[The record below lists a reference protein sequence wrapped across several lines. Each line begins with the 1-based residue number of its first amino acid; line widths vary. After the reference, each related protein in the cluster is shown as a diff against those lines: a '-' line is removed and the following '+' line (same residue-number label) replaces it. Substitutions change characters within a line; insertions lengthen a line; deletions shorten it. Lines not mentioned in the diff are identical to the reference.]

1 MNVVIT
7 GATKGIGRATSLLL
21 AEKGCNLFIHSRS
34 EGDLDLLK
42 QELLQRN
49 PGIKVYYYAADLT
62 DQSQLRALSVSVLS
76 VFREIDV
83 LINNAGIFR
92 PGTIIGEQNENL
104 ELHMKTNFESAY
116 HLSRLLLPNM
126 LQKKSG
132 HIINICSIANLK
144 AYPGGSSYAISKF
157 ALYGFSQCLR
167 EELKPHGIK
176 VTSVHPG
183 ATWTDS
189 WKGADYPEER
199 LMQASDIA
207 IAINSAIEMG
217 PGAVLED
224 IVIRP
229 QLGDL

>member
-21 AEKGCNLFIHSRS
+21 AEKGCHLFIHSRS

-42 QELLQRN
+42 QKLLKIN
-49 PGIKVYYYAADLT
+49 PGIKVYYSAADLT
-62 DQSQLRALSVSVLS
+62 DRSQLKALSVSILS
-76 VFREIDV
+76 IFREVNV
-83 LINNAGIFR
+83 LINNAGIFK
-92 PGTIIGEQNENL
+92 PGSIIEEQDENL
-104 ELHMKTNFESAY
+104 ELHMRTNFESAY

-126 LQKKSG
+126 LQRKSG